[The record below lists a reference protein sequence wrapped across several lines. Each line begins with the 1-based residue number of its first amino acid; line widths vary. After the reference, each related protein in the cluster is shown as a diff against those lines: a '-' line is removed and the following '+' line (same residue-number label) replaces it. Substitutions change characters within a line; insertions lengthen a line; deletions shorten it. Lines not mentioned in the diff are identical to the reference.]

1 LAHVF
6 ISYVHQNRDVVDRLA
21 KELRNR
27 GVTVWLDRDDI
38 EPGARWRDAIKK
50 AIQTGKFF
58 VACFSREYSERNQTH
73 MNEELTLA
81 IDELRARPSEKTWF
95 LPVLINETHIPSRR
109 ISSVEDLRDIQAVKL
124 HEDWDMGINRILRVL
139 QQDDPAL
146 ARIWHLVHIVEGP
159 FDDERLYSIQQL
171 GAIRATEKSAIS
183 ALIKAAEANKS
194 AIRQASLEA
203 LGRIGPAAAEAAV
216 PALAAGLKDPDLNVR
231 HEAALAVVRIGPAAA
246 GAVPALAAALKDPKE
261 SVRRTAAVALAE
273 IGPAAAGAVP
283 DLVAALKDPD
293 EIVRQRVA
301 DALGRVQGKSAP

>member
-203 LGRIGPAAAEAAV
+203 LGRIGPAAA
-216 PALAAGLKDPDLNVR
+216 
-231 HEAALAVVRIGPAAA
+231 

-283 DLVAALKDPD
+283 ALVAALKDPDKNFRWHVTGALWKIGPGAVPALIAALKDPD